1 MTIRGTGPGLLERV
15 RDCHV
20 ISPCRRCASRSCSF
34 AAGRSGHGL
43 PWRVGLLDSADAV
56 AAGPHVTVAAR
67 CVRRA
72 LALVLAG
79 VVALGALATL
89 ASPAA
94 ADAARP
100 DDAAADRVLM
110 ISVPGLTWAEVRDH
124 DLPAIEGLLEQ
135 SALADMAPRG
145 VSARSTPGGAYLT
158 ISAGTRATADPL
170 IDGQQLALGE
180 QAGGSSAGEIFA
192 RRTGVEPD
200 GSYVA
205 LAWPTLQR
213 VNASEPYDAELGLL
227 TDTLD
232 EAGLGVEAIGNADGT
247 DTVGTSYERQ
257 VGLAAA
263 TGDGVI
269 PAGELDTDLLV
280 RDPSRAF
287 GQRLDVD
294 QVVRRFQS
302 AWASPA
308 DEDGGLVIVEASD
321 LARSMRY
328 RDRVDG
334 ARYAQLRSQALADT
348 DDLVARLLA
357 EVDPE
362 RDSVLLLAPYNLP
375 ADRDLTVSA
384 LRTPGSEPGYMRS
397 ASTQRS
403 GFLTLVDVAPT
414 VLDLLGVDRPAEM
427 EGRPAEMLA
436 SGDSLSQRVD
446 RLVAL
451 NEASRFREQLLF
463 PTTLAV
469 VVVLG
474 MVCAA
479 AIAVLARRTAPR
491 ARRAVAFAALAV
503 MAVLPLSF
511 LARAFPLEDLGVAF
525 YWAFVTVGALAVAGV
540 VTVAAN
546 RLGRPRLALVAVLV
560 FVMVVPVA
568 DVMTGSKLSLSAAFG
583 YSPTGNS
590 RLYGI
595 SNYSFGMVAAAA
607 CLLASSIAAR
617 WPTRRGGM
625 AAIGLLVA
633 VLVVIGMPVFG
644 SDVGGIIAFT
654 PTILVFAA
662 LVTGYRVRIRTVV
675 VGLLATVAAV
685 TAFGLL
691 DLARPP
697 GERAHLG
704 RLFERVGNEGLEP
717 LLSIMERK
725 LLANLGVTT
734 SSFWVAVIPIAIAF
748 LVFLTRYP
756 TRPMERMREQV
767 PTLRAGVSALIVAA
781 VLGSAVND
789 SGAIVGGVTLFVLVA
804 SLAWL
809 ALDVM
814 APSAAATAAGL
825 GVAQAAPGDRPA
837 ADMPTEPAAPAAAA
851 PSAVPPARAGAE
863 PA

>member
-1 MTIRGTGPGLLERV
+1 MSRAVP
-15 RDCHV
+15 
-20 ISPCRRCASRSCSF
+20 RRS
-34 AAGRSGHGL
+34 
-43 PWRVGLLDSADAV
+43 LDSSDAV
-56 AAGPHVTVAAR
+56 AAEPFVTVAAR
-67 CVRRA
+67 WMRPA

-79 VVALGALATL
+79 LVALSALASS

-94 ADAARP
+94 AD
-100 DDAAADRVLM
+100 DAAVDRVLV

-135 SALADMAPRG
+135 SAMADMAPRG
-145 VSARSTPGGAYLT
+145 VAARSTPGAAYLT

-170 IDGQQLALGE
+170 VDGQQLALGE
-180 QAGGSSAGEIFA
+180 QAGGSSAGEIFE

-200 GSYVA
+200 GSHVA

-213 VNASEPYDAELGLL
+213 VNARQPYDAELGLL

-232 EAGLGVEAIGNADGT
+232 GAGMGVEAIGNADGT

-269 PAGELDTDLLV
+269 PAGELDADLLS
-280 RDPSRAF
+280 RDASRAF
-287 GQRLDVD
+287 GQRLDID
-294 QVVRRFQS
+294 QVVQRFES
-302 AWASPA
+302 AWAAPA
-308 DEDGGLVIVEASD
+308 DRAGGMVIVEASD

-328 RDRVDG
+328 RDRVDR
-334 ARYAQLRSQALADT
+334 ARYEQLRAQALADT
-348 DDLVARLLA
+348 DDLVARLLD

-362 RDSVLLLAPYNLP
+362 RDAVLLLAPYNLP

-384 LRTPGSEPGYMRS
+384 LRVPGSGAGYLRS

-414 VLDLLGVDRPAEM
+414 VLDLLGVDRPVEM
-427 EGRPAEMLA
+427 EGRPAEVLA
-436 SGDSLSQRVD
+436 SGDTLDERID
-446 RLVAL
+446 RLVAM

-469 VVVLG
+469 VVVFG

-479 AIAVLARRTAPR
+479 AMAVLARRPAPR
-491 ARRAVAFAALAV
+491 VRRLVAFAALAV
-503 MAVLPLSF
+503 LAVMPLSY
-511 LARAFPLEDLGVAF
+511 LARAFPLEDLGAGF
-525 YWAFVTVGALAVAGV
+525 YWAFVVIGALLAAGAASI
-540 VTVAAN
+540 VTY
-546 RLGRPRLALVAVLV
+546 RMGRPRLGMIAILGFVLAVPL
-560 FVMVVPVA
+560 A
-568 DVMTGSKLSLSAAFG
+568 DVMTGSRLSLSAAFG

-595 SNYSFGMVAAAA
+595 SNYSFGQVAAAS
-607 CLLASSIAAR
+607 CLLASFIAAR
-617 WPTRRGGM
+617 WQTRRGRA
-625 AAIGLLVA
+625 AAIGLLLA
-633 VLVVIGMPVFG
+633 VLGIIGVPVFG
-644 SDVGGIIAFT
+644 SDVGGVIAFT

-662 LVTGYRVRIRTVV
+662 LVTGYRLRLRTVI
-675 VGLLATVAAV
+675 VGLLATSAAV
-685 TAFGLL
+685 IAFGLL

-697 GERAHLG
+697 GQRAHLG

-734 SSFWVAVIPIAIAF
+734 SSFWVAAIPIAVAF
-748 LVFLTRYP
+748 LVFLSRYP
-756 TRPMERMREQV
+756 TKPMAHMAAQI
-767 PTLRAGVSALIVAA
+767 PTLQAGVSATIVAA

-814 APSAAATAAGL
+814 APTGAAAVDGVGTIGAAEIS
-825 GVAQAAPGDRPA
+825 PGASASRVEHEDPVRP
-837 ADMPTEPAAPAAAA
+837 EPAPLGSTSSASTA
-851 PSAVPPARAGAE
+851 PSGADPA
-863 PA
+863 

>member
-1 MTIRGTGPGLLERV
+1 MSPTARVVGPRPGMRGL
-15 RDCHV
+15 
-20 ISPCRRCASRSCSF
+20 
-34 AAGRSGHGL
+34 
-43 PWRVGLLDSADAV
+43 
-56 AAGPHVTVAAR
+56 
-67 CVRRA
+67 RRA
-72 LALVLAG
+72 CAALLAG
-79 VVALGALATL
+79 ASVLGAASPALGASPST
-89 ASPAA
+89 PAA
-94 ADAARP
+94 AADGV
-100 DDAAADRVLM
+100 DRVLL

-124 DLPAIEGLLEQ
+124 DLPAIESLLEE
-135 SALADMAPRG
+135 SAVADMAPRG
-145 VSARSTPGGAYLT
+145 VSPRSTPGAAYLT

-180 QAGGSSAGEIFA
+180 QAGGSSAGEIFS

-213 VNASEPYDAELGLL
+213 VNARQPYDAELGLL
-227 TDTLD
+227 TDTLA
-232 EAGLGVEAIGNADGT
+232 EAGMGAEAIGNADGT

-263 TGDGVI
+263 TTDGVI
-269 PAGELDTDLLV
+269 PAGELDADLLV
-280 RDPSRAF
+280 RDPSSAF
-287 GQRLDVD
+287 GQRLDID
-294 QVVRRFQS
+294 QVVQRFQN

-308 DEDGGLVIVEASD
+308 GKDGGLVVVEASD

-328 RDRVDG
+328 RDRVDSG
-334 ARYAQLRSQALADT
+334 RYAELRRRALSDA
-348 DDLVARLLA
+348 DDLVAQLLA
-357 EVDPE
+357 EVDPG
-362 RDSVLLLAPYNLP
+362 RDAVMLLAPYNLRG
-375 ADRDLTVSA
+375 DRDLTVSA
-384 LRTPGSEPGYMRS
+384 VRAPGRGTGYMRS

-414 VLDLLGVDRPAEM
+414 VLELLDVPRPVEM
-427 EGRPAEMLA
+427 EGRPAEVLR
-436 SGDSLSQRVD
+436 SGDSLEERVD

-474 MVCAA
+474 LICAVA
-479 AIAVLARRTAPR
+479 MAVLARGDVPR
-491 ARRAVAFAALAV
+491 VRGVVAFAALAD

-511 LARAFPLEDLGVAF
+511 VARGFPLEDLGAGF
-525 YWAFVTVGALAVAGV
+525 YWVFVSVGALLVAGV
-540 VTVAAN
+540 VTLFARRA
-546 RLGRPRLALVAVLV
+546 GRPRLALVAVLV
-560 FVMVVPVA
+560 LVMAVPLA

-607 CLLASSIAAR
+607 CLLAALIAAR
-617 WPTRRGGM
+617 WPTVRGRA
-625 AAIGLLVA
+625 AAIGMLVA
-633 VLVVIGMPVFG
+633 VLVVIGVPVFG

-662 LVTGYRVRIRTVV
+662 LVTGYRVRVRTVV
-675 VGLLATVAAV
+675 VGLLATAAAVAA
-685 TAFGLL
+685 FGML
-691 DLARPP
+691 DLARPA

-704 RLFERVGNEGLEP
+704 RLFERVGNEGLGP

-734 SSFWVAVIPIAIAF
+734 SSFWVAVIPITVVF
-748 LVFLTRYP
+748 LVFLSRYP
-756 TRPMERMREQV
+756 TGPMASLRRQI
-767 PTLRAGVSALIVAA
+767 PTLRAGVVATIVAA

-789 SGAIVGGVTLFVLVA
+789 SGAIVGGVALFVLVA

-809 ALDVM
+809 ALDEM
-814 APSAAATAAGL
+814 ASAGSRTL
-825 GVAQAAPGDRPA
+825 APTDGASTGEDP
-837 ADMPTEPAAPAAAA
+837 DLVAPASPPEVATR
-851 PSAVPPARAGAE
+851 PSLAEPPARAGAE
-863 PA
+863 ST